1 MASNYLS
8 EKASI
13 LEDRF
18 VILENGNA
26 YYICFYLICTSLLI
40 AYCILRSFAFRF
52 VLLNLI
58 FGRLAYLSSCTIC
71 NTVNQAPTHYRK
83 NLETE
88 HQKKKKKKKAD
99 GTIIYQIVPIIQ
111 NKLVACRAVLPFV
124 YIRTKAMYVIGI
136 HYDVWDAVTVPIL
149 VVLDYYGKM
158 DVVEL
163 NSIKHLQCTALK
175 IS

>member
-71 NTVNQAPTHYRK
+71 NTVNQVPTHYRK

-88 HQKKKKKKKAD
+88 HKKKKKKEKGWQYNYISNCSYNKKQISGVQGSAAVCLYSDKSHVCYWHSLRCVGCSNCTNLGCFRLLWKD
-99 GTIIYQIVPIIQ
+99 G
-111 NKLVACRAVLPFV
+111 CSRAEL
-124 YIRTKAMYVIGI
+124 YKTSTMYS
-136 HYDVWDAVTVPIL
+136 T
-149 VVLDYYGKM
+149 
-158 DVVEL
+158 
-163 NSIKHLQCTALK
+163 
-175 IS
+175 

>member
-71 NTVNQAPTHYRK
+71 NTVYQAPTHYRK
-83 NLETE
+83 KRGKRT
-88 HQKKKKKKKAD
+88 QKRKQKKKAD
-99 GTIIYQIVPIIQ
+99 STIIYQIVPTIQ
-111 NKLVACRAVLPFV
+111 NKLVAYRTVLPFAYV
-124 YIRTKAMYVIGI
+124 RTKAMYVIGI
-136 HYDVWDAVTVPIL
+136 HHNVWDTIL
-149 VVLDYYGKM
+149 KTNG
-158 DVVEL
+158 VE
-163 NSIKHLQCTALK
+163 
-175 IS
+175 